1 MFLLLARLSR
11 SFREH
16 DWFTGAV
23 ELVLLVIGIFIGFQ
37 LDRWNGERLE
47 QKEADEYS
55 LQLLE
60 DLTIELHD
68 VSNMIDYLEQVRT
81 YGATALT
88 AWDDNPA
95 ADAETLIVA
104 FYQASNVLPFSSLR
118 GTFDALSNKG
128 LMNLIGGPGF
138 SSRLSAYYGQAL
150 NSVLDQSTA
159 YRMEIRGIMP
169 NPVQAA
175 IRDGC
180 SRLVS
185 DELLKEQLI
194 NDCDIGVSE
203 SAAQK
208 ILADITQYPKM
219 KFYLRQT
226 ISRDSVS
233 IYVLQTKRKMIE
245 DLRAELKSF
254 QD

>member
-1 MFLLLARLSR
+1 MLLLLARLSR

-16 DWFTGAV
+16 DWFTGIV

-68 VSNMIDYLEQVRT
+68 VDNMIDYLEQVRT

-88 AWDDNPA
+88 AWNDNPA
-95 ADAETLIVA
+95 ADAETLIVS

-150 NSVLDQSTA
+150 NAVLDQHTA
-159 YRMEIRGIMP
+159 YRMEIRGILP

-175 IRDGC
+175 IRDAC
-180 SRLVS
+180 SRLFS
-185 DELLKEQLI
+185 DELLTEQLTS
-194 NDCDIGVSE
+194 DCDIGLSE
-203 SAAQK
+203 PAAQQ
-208 ILADITQYPKM
+208 ILSEVTQYPKVQ
-219 KFYLRQT
+219 FYLRQA
-226 ISRDSVS
+226 ISRNSVS
-233 IYVLQTKRKMIE
+233 IYVLQTKREMIE
-245 DLRAELKSF
+245 NLRAELRSF